1 MIFSIDDRARRN
13 RVALIDGAA
22 DASWTYGELADEV
35 SRRRDSLAG
44 AEKRLLF
51 LFCRNDLSSVA
62 WYLAAVEAGHA
73 VALLN
78 GQIDAQLA
86 ANLISLYRPEWVLAS
101 APVDAV
107 DSLCSLDFKDYES
120 SGAAEFWRRRRFDSA
135 PPHPDLALLLST
147 SGSTGSPKFVR
158 LHRANVEANAE
169 SIRQALAIGEQDV
182 PVAHLPIHYS
192 YGLSVVN
199 SHLLAGASI
208 LLMREGLVSPAFWE
222 AIRRYRVDLFSGVPY
237 TYQMLRRLGL
247 DKVNAPTLRIMTQA
261 GGKLDNGNIAH
272 FHERMTERQGRF
284 FTMYGQTEATA
295 RISVLPSTELPR
307 KLGSAGR
314 AIPGGAMRIHDKHGD
329 PVAGPD
335 IEGELVYNGPNVMLG
350 YATQRE
356 DLAKGDELGG
366 CLFTGDRARLDAEGN
381 VFVLGRS
388 MRDAKLFGL
397 RINLDELEAFVKRN
411 GPAAAVA
418 NSDSVVIFCEFGT
431 EAAHSEIRA
440 ALAAKLKIHRSAFE
454 FRRVDKLPT
463 KDTGKVNYEDLMA
476 RL

>member
-1 MIFSIDDRARRN
+1 MIFSIDNHARRN
-13 RVALIDGAA
+13 SVALIDGAA
-22 DASWTYGELADEV
+22 DTSWTYGELSDEV
-35 SRRRDSLAG
+35 FRRRDLLAN

-78 GQIDAQLA
+78 DQIDAQLA
-86 ANLISLYRPEWVLAS
+86 ANLISLYQPEWVLAS
-101 APVDAV
+101 LPVDPAE
-107 DSLCSLDFKDYES
+107 YES
-120 SGAAEFWRRRRFDSA
+120 PGAADFWRRRRLDSA
-135 PPHPDLALLLST
+135 PLHPDLALLLST

-158 LHRANVEANAE
+158 LRRDNVEANAE
-169 SIRQALAIGEQDV
+169 SIRQALAISDQDT

-208 LLMREGLVSPAFWE
+208 LLAREGLVSPAFWE
-222 AIRRYRVDLFSGVPY
+222 AIRRHRVDSFSGVPY

-261 GGKLDNGNIAH
+261 GGKLDTGNIAH
-272 FHERMTERQGRF
+272 FHERMTERQGCF
-284 FTMYGQTEATA
+284 FVMYGQTEATA
-295 RISVLPSTELPR
+295 RISILPSTDLPR

-314 AIPGGAMRIHDKHGD
+314 AIPGGVIRIQDQNGD
-329 PVAGPD
+329 PVADPD
-335 IEGELVYNGPNVMLG
+335 IEGELVYTGANVMLG

-356 DLAKGDELGG
+356 DLAKGDEMGG
-366 CLFTGDRARLDAEGN
+366 CLFTGDRARLDAEGY
-381 VFVLGRS
+381 VFVMGRS
-388 MRDAKLFGL
+388 KRDAKLFGL
-397 RINLDELEAFVKRN
+397 RVNLDELEAFVKRN

-418 NSDSVVIFCEFGT
+418 SSDRVVIFCEFGT
-431 EAAHSEIRA
+431 QAAHSEIRA
-440 ALAAKLKIHRSAFE
+440 ALAAMLKIHHSAFE
-454 FRRVDKLPT
+454 FRRIDRLPT

-476 RL
+476 QV